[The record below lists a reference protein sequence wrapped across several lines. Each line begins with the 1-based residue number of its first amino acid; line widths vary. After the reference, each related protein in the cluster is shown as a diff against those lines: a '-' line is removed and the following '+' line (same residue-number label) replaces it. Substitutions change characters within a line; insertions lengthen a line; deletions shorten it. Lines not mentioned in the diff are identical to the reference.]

1 LNGYEL
7 IYSDCNT
14 SSKVNSYIGYVNQR
28 RPFGMSLY
36 PAKGVDESVQRKT
49 IKTDMKIVEQ
59 YRQNITVCS
68 IPSYHQNKEG
78 AQSR

>member
-1 LNGYEL
+1 
-7 IYSDCNT
+7 
-14 SSKVNSYIGYVNQR
+14 
-28 RPFGMSLY
+28 MSLY